1 MMVPQT
7 LTSTVHM
14 SVQHV
19 SAAHMHQQLLPLLG
33 RLHIHRLLTLV
44 SIVQMLVEHESCAM
58 LGQLLQLLG
67 FEP

>member
-1 MMVPQT
+1 
-7 LTSTVHM
+7 
-14 SVQHV
+14 
-19 SAAHMHQQLLPLLG
+19 MHQQLLPLLG

-67 FEP
+67 FKP